1 MKKIGLLAAALC
13 LFSADAG
20 AAFVSPYVG
29 ADYNYSSLNFGRES
43 EDFYADNFN
52 SLGVVA
58 GVKLLSFLSVEGFY
72 QQSENKDNTVRNHFV
87 EGDEFSTKLKL
98 KSYGVDLVGDVL
110 NLGIVEILS
119 SVGYGYYDADVTNT
133 VNINGVGGR
142 RSFNEEGNGL
152 RLGIGGQINPLP
164 SLGIRAMFRYTVTDM
179 DAVKNMK
186 EVTVGVRYYFSCI
199 TSDQRSPKLIWGSF
213 FSIQ

>member
-29 ADYNYSSLNFGRES
+29 ADYNYSSLNFGCES

-186 EVTVGVRYYFSCI
+186 EVTVGVRYYF
-199 TSDQRSPKLIWGSF
+199 
-213 FSIQ
+213 

>member
-179 DAVKNMK
+179 DAVENMK
-186 EVTVGVRYYFSCI
+186 EVTVGVRYYF
-199 TSDQRSPKLIWGSF
+199 
-213 FSIQ
+213 

>member
-133 VNINGVGGR
+133 VNIKGVGGR

-186 EVTVGVRYYFSCI
+186 EVTVGVRYYF
-199 TSDQRSPKLIWGSF
+199 
-213 FSIQ
+213 

>member
-72 QQSENKDNTVRNHFV
+72 HQSENKDNTVRNHFV

-186 EVTVGVRYYFSCI
+186 EVTVGVRYYF
-199 TSDQRSPKLIWGSF
+199 
-213 FSIQ
+213 

>member
-179 DAVKNMK
+179 VAVKNMK
-186 EVTVGVRYYFSCI
+186 EVTVGVRYYF
-199 TSDQRSPKLIWGSF
+199 
-213 FSIQ
+213 

>member
-98 KSYGVDLVGDVL
+98 KSYGVDLVGYVL

-164 SLGIRAMFRYTVTDM
+164 SLGIRAMFRYNVTDM

-186 EVTVGVRYYFSCI
+186 EVTVGVRYYF
-199 TSDQRSPKLIWGSF
+199 
-213 FSIQ
+213 

>member
-1 MKKIGLLAAALC
+1 MLAAALC

-186 EVTVGVRYYFSCI
+186 EVTVGVRYI

>member
-142 RSFNEEGNGL
+142 RRSFNEEGNGF

-186 EVTVGVRYYFSCI
+186 EVTVGVRYYF
-199 TSDQRSPKLIWGSF
+199 
-213 FSIQ
+213 

>member
-58 GVKLLSFLSVEGFY
+58 GVKLLSFFSVEGFY

-186 EVTVGVRYYFSCI
+186 EVTVGVRYYF
-199 TSDQRSPKLIWGSF
+199 
-213 FSIQ
+213 

>member
-72 QQSENKDNTVRNHFV
+72 QQSENKDNTVRNYFV
-87 EGDEFSTKLKL
+87 QGDEFSTKLKL
-98 KSYGVDLVGDVL
+98 KSYGIDLVSDVL

-186 EVTVGVRYYFSCI
+186 EVTVGVRYYF
-199 TSDQRSPKLIWGSF
+199 
-213 FSIQ
+213 

>member
-13 LFSADAG
+13 LFSADVG

-186 EVTVGVRYYFSCI
+186 EVTVGVRYYF
-199 TSDQRSPKLIWGSF
+199 
-213 FSIQ
+213 

>member
-72 QQSENKDNTVRNHFV
+72 QQSENKDNTVRNHIV

-186 EVTVGVRYYFSCI
+186 EVTVGVRYYF
-199 TSDQRSPKLIWGSF
+199 
-213 FSIQ
+213 

>member
-186 EVTVGVRYYFSCI
+186 EVTVGVRY
-199 TSDQRSPKLIWGSF
+199 
-213 FSIQ
+213 

>member
-142 RSFNEEGNGL
+142 RSFNEEGNGF

-186 EVTVGVRYYFSCI
+186 EVTVGVRYYF
-199 TSDQRSPKLIWGSF
+199 LAA
-213 FSIQ
+213 

>member
-133 VNINGVGGR
+133 VNIDGVGGR

-186 EVTVGVRYYFSCI
+186 EVTVGVRYYF
-199 TSDQRSPKLIWGSF
+199 
-213 FSIQ
+213 

>member
-119 SVGYGYYDADVTNT
+119 SVGYGYYAADVTNT

-142 RSFNEEGNGL
+142 RSFNEEGNGF

-186 EVTVGVRYYFSCI
+186 EVTVGVRYYF
-199 TSDQRSPKLIWGSF
+199 
-213 FSIQ
+213 

>member
-72 QQSENKDNTVRNHFV
+72 QQSENKDNTVRNYFV

-186 EVTVGVRYYFSCI
+186 EVTVGVRYYF
-199 TSDQRSPKLIWGSF
+199 
-213 FSIQ
+213 

>member
-164 SLGIRAMFRYTVTDM
+164 SLCIRAMFRYTVTDM

-186 EVTVGVRYYFSCI
+186 EVTVGVRYYF
-199 TSDQRSPKLIWGSF
+199 
-213 FSIQ
+213 

>member
-142 RSFNEEGNGL
+142 RRSFNEEGNGL

-186 EVTVGVRYYFSCI
+186 EVTVGVRYYF
-199 TSDQRSPKLIWGSF
+199 
-213 FSIQ
+213 

>member
-72 QQSENKDNTVRNHFV
+72 QQSENKDNTVRNYFV
-87 EGDEFSTKLKL
+87 QGDEFSTKLKL
-98 KSYGVDLVGDVL
+98 KSYGIDLVSDVL

-119 SVGYGYYDADVTNT
+119 SVGYGYYDADVTNS

-164 SLGIRAMFRYTVTDM
+164 SLGIRAMFRYTMTDM

-186 EVTVGVRYYFSCI
+186 EVTVGVRYYF
-199 TSDQRSPKLIWGSF
+199 
-213 FSIQ
+213 

>member
-164 SLGIRAMFRYTVTDM
+164 SLGIRAMFRYTDM

-186 EVTVGVRYYFSCI
+186 EVTVGVRYYF
-199 TSDQRSPKLIWGSF
+199 
-213 FSIQ
+213 

>member
-119 SVGYGYYDADVTNT
+119 SVGYYDADVTNT

-186 EVTVGVRYYFSCI
+186 EVTVGVRYYF
-199 TSDQRSPKLIWGSF
+199 
-213 FSIQ
+213 

>member
-142 RSFNEEGNGL
+142 RSFNEEGNGF
-152 RLGIGGQINPLP
+152 RLGIGGRINPLP

-186 EVTVGVRYYFSCI
+186 EVTVGVRYYF
-199 TSDQRSPKLIWGSF
+199 
-213 FSIQ
+213 

>member
-142 RSFNEEGNGL
+142 SFNEEGNGL

-186 EVTVGVRYYFSCI
+186 EVTVGVRYYF
-199 TSDQRSPKLIWGSF
+199 
-213 FSIQ
+213 

>member
-142 RSFNEEGNGL
+142 RSFHEEGNGL

-186 EVTVGVRYYFSCI
+186 EVTVGVRYYF
-199 TSDQRSPKLIWGSF
+199 
-213 FSIQ
+213 

>member
-72 QQSENKDNTVRNHFV
+72 QQSDNKDNTVRNHFV

-186 EVTVGVRYYFSCI
+186 EVTVGVRYYF
-199 TSDQRSPKLIWGSF
+199 
-213 FSIQ
+213 

>member
-142 RSFNEEGNGL
+142 RAFNEEGHGF

-186 EVTVGVRYYFSCI
+186 EVTVGVRYYF
-199 TSDQRSPKLIWGSF
+199 
-213 FSIQ
+213 

>member
-133 VNINGVGGR
+133 VNINGGR

-186 EVTVGVRYYFSCI
+186 EVTVGVRYYF
-199 TSDQRSPKLIWGSF
+199 
-213 FSIQ
+213 

>member
-119 SVGYGYYDADVTNT
+119 SVGYGYYAADVTNT
-133 VNINGVGGR
+133 GNINGVGGR

-186 EVTVGVRYYFSCI
+186 EVTVGVRYYF
-199 TSDQRSPKLIWGSF
+199 
-213 FSIQ
+213 

>member
-110 NLGIVEILS
+110 NLGIVEIFS

-186 EVTVGVRYYFSCI
+186 EVTVGVRYYF
-199 TSDQRSPKLIWGSF
+199 
-213 FSIQ
+213 

>member
-20 AAFVSPYVG
+20 AAFVTPYVG

-72 QQSENKDNTVRNHFV
+72 QQSENKDNTVRNYFV
-87 EGDEFSTKLKL
+87 QGDEFSTKLKL
-98 KSYGVDLVGDVL
+98 KSYGIDLVSDVL

-164 SLGIRAMFRYTVTDM
+164 SLGIRAMFRYTMTDM

-186 EVTVGVRYYFSCI
+186 EVTVGIRYYF
-199 TSDQRSPKLIWGSF
+199 
-213 FSIQ
+213 

>member
-110 NLGIVEILS
+110 NLGIVEILF

-186 EVTVGVRYYFSCI
+186 EVTVGVRYYF
-199 TSDQRSPKLIWGSF
+199 
-213 FSIQ
+213 

>member
-133 VNINGVGGR
+133 VNINR

-186 EVTVGVRYYFSCI
+186 EVTVGVRYYF
-199 TSDQRSPKLIWGSF
+199 
-213 FSIQ
+213 

>member
-58 GVKLLSFLSVEGFY
+58 GVKLLSFLSVDGFY

-186 EVTVGVRYYFSCI
+186 EVTVGVRYYF
-199 TSDQRSPKLIWGSF
+199 
-213 FSIQ
+213 

>member
-98 KSYGVDLVGDVL
+98 KSYGVDLVGDML

-186 EVTVGVRYYFSCI
+186 EVTVGVRYYF
-199 TSDQRSPKLIWGSF
+199 
-213 FSIQ
+213 

>member
-186 EVTVGVRYYFSCI
+186 EVTVGVRYDF
-199 TSDQRSPKLIWGSF
+199 
-213 FSIQ
+213 